1 MFGALAG
8 SGLLHGT
15 GYIHAVLPWWIGSS
29 AVIALGALVGSR
41 FANTT
46 ARMLVGYLGAA
57 CGSFAVSMA
66 VAAFFIAIVA
76 YFFPFPI
83 ANMVI
88 AFSPGAR
95 DTMMVLAL
103 ALHLDPVYVGA
114 HHLARFLVVTFSVA
128 IAASDRAA
136 KDRGEQSQTA
146 GANEDRAIIPRSH
159 ALAEPWRMSRS
170 ENYFFDQRL
179 PKAAVTSFFLIR
191 SRGLPRCL
199 RFCSSVPSPI
209 MPG

>member
-46 ARMLVGYLGAA
+46 GRMLVGYLGAEF
-57 CGSFAVSMA
+57 GSFAVSMA

-83 ANMVI
+83 ANIVI

-103 ALHLDPVYVGA
+103 ALHLDPSLCRGASSRASFGCDVLGGDCRVGS
-114 HHLARFLVVTFSVA
+114 RRKRSRCA
-128 IAASDRAA
+128 IANGWS
-136 KDRGEQSQTA
+136 KRG
-146 GANEDRAIIPRSH
+146 
-159 ALAEPWRMSRS
+159 
-170 ENYFFDQRL
+170 
-179 PKAAVTSFFLIR
+179 
-191 SRGLPRCL
+191 
-199 RFCSSVPSPI
+199 SSNNP
-209 MPG
+209 